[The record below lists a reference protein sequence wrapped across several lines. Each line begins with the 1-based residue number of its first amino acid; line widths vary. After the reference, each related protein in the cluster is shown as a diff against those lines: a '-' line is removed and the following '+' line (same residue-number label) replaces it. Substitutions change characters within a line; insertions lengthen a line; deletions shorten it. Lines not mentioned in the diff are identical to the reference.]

1 LITSLNLYKD
11 KITKLESLLPG
22 ISNNFR
28 FYLKKALNYSD
39 SSIILS
45 DDIYVSDQE
54 ASLIEEF
61 INLSKKQVPI
71 EYILNDSE
79 FYGRNFYVDNRV
91 LIPRDETELI
101 IDILLDQDI
110 KNTSK
115 IIDLGTG
122 SGCLGISI
130 ALELPESSVLGVDK
144 YLDAI
149 DVAIKNKDIHRV
161 SNFNVKQSDWFS
173 NVNEENFELVVS
185 NPPYIESTDI
195 HLKNLNHEPRSALV
209 SQEKGLLDL
218 KKICSQAYNKLKKDG
233 ILILEHGYNQAD
245 DVKKIM
251 ELNNYS
257 EIENFKDYHLHP
269 RITLGKK

>member
-1 LITSLNLYKD
+1 MITSLNLYKD

-149 DVAIKNKDIHRV
+149 DVAIKNKDIHKV

-173 NVNEENFELVVS
+173 NVNEENFELNSEEENIFKNMEGKDFEYTHKELFPNLYEEYKAQTNENREV
-185 NPPYIESTDI
+185 IKEESAESETY
-195 HLKNLNHEPRSALV
+195 KNVGITHENKES
-209 SQEKGLLDL
+209 EK
-218 KKICSQAYNKLKKDG
+218 I
-233 ILILEHGYNQAD
+233 
-245 DVKKIM
+245 
-251 ELNNYS
+251 
-257 EIENFKDYHLHP
+257 
-269 RITLGKK
+269 

>member
-1 LITSLNLYKD
+1 MITSLNLYKD

-91 LIPRDETELI
+91 LIPRDETESVSYTHL
-101 IDILLDQDI
+101 
-110 KNTSK
+110 T
-115 IIDLGTG
+115 
-122 SGCLGISI
+122 
-130 ALELPESSVLGVDK
+130 LP
-144 YLDAI
+144 
-149 DVAIKNKDIHRV
+149 
-161 SNFNVKQSDWFS
+161 
-173 NVNEENFELVVS
+173 
-185 NPPYIESTDI
+185 T
-195 HLKNLNHEPRSALV
+195 
-209 SQEKGLLDL
+209 
-218 KKICSQAYNKLKKDG
+218 ICS
-233 ILILEHGYNQAD
+233 
-245 DVKKIM
+245 V
-251 ELNNYS
+251 
-257 EIENFKDYHLHP
+257 
-269 RITLGKK
+269 